1 MAEEAE
7 GDVPREASM
16 SMNLFQ
22 SIRDALTSLN
32 PHEMREHAER
42 PLRLFLYAADDYE
55 YRRMEDFFAPSALS
69 IAKRAE
75 LETVLYRASESTS
88 PSAPHD
94 LEIYYEEA
102 GSRRPE
108 ESRKAFAFDPTH
120 PERTINEVLKS
131 RPDLA
136 IPLARHIYPF
146 RQPVAQRIVK
156 KISKENAWFSLATAV
171 PDVIPLI
178 SLPWA
183 VTEFASDTAFLTA
196 NQIRMLFFLAAASDR
211 VVGYREQR
219 AEIGSIVLG
228 AFGWRA
234 IARELVGKIPLGG
247 GLIPKAAI
255 AYAGTRVVGLSLERY
270 YRLGY
275 GYSRHE
281 RREAYEQAL
290 ERGKTIAG
298 SLMNS
303 VRRPS

>member
-1 MAEEAE
+1 
-7 GDVPREASM
+7 M
-16 SMNLFQ
+16 SMNPFQ
-22 SIRDALTSLN
+22 SIRDALSSLN

-42 PLRLFLYAADDYE
+42 PVRLFLYAGGDYE
-55 YRRMEDFFAPSALS
+55 YRRMENFFAPAGLS
-69 IAKRAE
+69 VAKRAE
-75 LETVLYRASESTS
+75 LENVLYRASESLS
-88 PSAPHD
+88 ASAPHD

-102 GSRRPE
+102 DGPRRT
-108 ESRKAFAFDPTH
+108 ESRNAFAFDPAN
-120 PERTINEVLKS
+120 PERVISEVLKN

-136 IPLARHIYPF
+136 VPLARHIYPF
-146 RQPVAQRIVK
+146 RQPVAQRIIK
-156 KISKENAWFSLATAV
+156 KISKENALFALATAV

-219 AEIGSIVLG
+219 GEIGSIVLG

-275 GYSRHE
+275 GYSRRE

-298 SLMNS
+298 SLINA

>member
-1 MAEEAE
+1 
-7 GDVPREASM
+7 M
-16 SMNLFQ
+16 SMNPFQ
-22 SIRDALTSLN
+22 SIRDALASLN

-42 PLRLFLYAADDYE
+42 PLRLFLYGADDYE
-55 YRRMEDFFAPSALS
+55 FQRMQNFFAPPALS
-69 IAKRAE
+69 VAKRAE
-75 LETVLYRASESTS
+75 LESVLHRASESLS
-88 PSAPHD
+88 ASAPHD
-94 LEIYYEEA
+94 LEIYYEEP
-102 GSRRPE
+102 GNRSP
-108 ESRKAFAFDPTH
+108 SKSKNAFAFDPSN
-120 PERTINEVLKS
+120 PDRTINEVLKN

-156 KISKENAWFSLATAV
+156 KISKENALFALATAV
-171 PDVIPLI
+171 PDIIPLI

-183 VTEFASDTAFLTA
+183 ITEFASDTAFLTA

-211 VVGYREQR
+211 VVGYKEQR
-219 AEIGSIVLG
+219 GEIGTIVLG

-270 YRLGY
+270 FRLGY
-275 GYSRHE
+275 GYSRQE
-281 RREAYEQAL
+281 RREAYQQAF

-298 SLMNS
+298 SLVNA